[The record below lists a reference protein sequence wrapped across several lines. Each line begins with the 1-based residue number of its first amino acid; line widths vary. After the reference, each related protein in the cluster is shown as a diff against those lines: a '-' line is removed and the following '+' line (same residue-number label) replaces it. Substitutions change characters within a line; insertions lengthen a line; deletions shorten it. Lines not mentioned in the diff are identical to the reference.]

1 MWRRRLFCLLFEKI
15 IGQND
20 LWSEDVS
27 GNVNGH
33 PRLVALGMSEPE
45 EITGGVALMNEVTE
59 ETGIVTT
66 NEGRA

>member
-1 MWRRRLFCLLFEKI
+1 M
-15 IGQND
+15 
-20 LWSEDVS
+20 S

-66 NEGRA
+66 NEGRAQALVIVTGGNRRLKGYHRLLYSL

>member
-1 MWRRRLFCLLFEKI
+1 M
-15 IGQND
+15 
-20 LWSEDVS
+20 S

-45 EITGGVALMNEVTE
+45 EITDGVALMNEVTE

-66 NEGRA
+66 NEGRARALVIVTGGNRRLKGYHRLPYAL

>member
-1 MWRRRLFCLLFEKI
+1 M
-15 IGQND
+15 
-20 LWSEDVS
+20 S

-45 EITGGVALMNEVTE
+45 EIIDPAVALMNEVTE

-66 NEGRA
+66 NEGRAQALVIVTGGNRRLKGYHRLLYSL